1 MSNATSGDAQAMI
14 DSVEIRYRSCD
25 GAIQVPLRITVDSE
39 SKLDPNEIVSDE
51 MVEVVETID
60 PIYEPMRNE
69 DVETGGEDRQA
80 SSKQDLLIALDD
92 ARKELVTVANDNAL
106 KMAVEAH
113 VDPIHA
119 AVVAA
124 LEAGRDKG
132 LSSFQVTVVEEF
144 D

>member
-14 DSVEIRYRSCD
+14 GSVEIRCPSCN
-25 GAIQVPLRITVDSE
+25 GAIQVPIRITVDSE

-69 DVETGGEDRQA
+69 DVATGGEDRQA

-92 ARKELVTVANDNAL
+92 ARKELVTSANDNAP
-106 KMAVEAH
+106 KRAVEAH
-113 VDPIHA
+113 VDSIHA

-124 LEAGRDKG
+124 LDAGRDKG
-132 LSSFQVTVVEEF
+132 FSNFQVTVVEEF